1 MSPRHQLIVSV
12 SLVVAIVVIAWFL
25 LFRGHVLAPPVT
37 MPVGPT
43 LPEIGRQFEEQAAS
57 LNKLIVPPVPAQG
70 GSASGG
76 NAAPTLSAS
85 SDDIRTPSAAE
96 SVPPIP

>member
-43 LPEIGRQFEEQAAS
+43 LPEIGRQFEEQAAT
-57 LNKLIVPPVPAQG
+57 LNKLIVPPPTV
-70 GSASGG
+70 
-76 NAAPTLSAS
+76 NAAPTNTPPVSAS
-85 SDDIRTPSAAE
+85 SDDVRSP
-96 SVPPIP
+96 